1 MERGFRTRYQLQTM
15 RKLPV
20 ILLVISAA
28 ALIAVG
34 ATRSSK
40 SDISR
45 NLDTFA
51 SIYKALQ
58 TSYVD
63 TIDADKS
70 MNTAISAM
78 LNEIDPYTEYIPES
92 EQDEF
97 LTIST
102 GEYGGIGAYI
112 MQRPEGGVQVTEP
125 RDGTPSQKAGLRPG
139 DMFLVINGDSVT
151 NADSKTVSN
160 MLRGQAGTDV
170 KVTVK
175 RPYVTDSILDF
186 TITRS
191 KIDINPVPYYGVER
205 GDIGYIQ
212 LTTFNDKTYE
222 KTRDALKA
230 LKNNPAVKSIVLD
243 LRGNGGGLLESAVQ
257 VVSLFVPKG
266 TEVLR
271 TRGKGLQNERI
282 YKTPYQPVDTDIPL
296 AVLVN
301 SGSASSA
308 EIVTGALQDL
318 DRAVIV
324 GDRSFGKGLVQSTR
338 QLPYNGLLK
347 VTIAKYYIPSGRLI
361 QAIDYSHR
369 NADGSVGRIPD
380 SLTTVWHTRAGREVR
395 DGGGIT
401 PDLKVEL
408 PEGNRL
414 LYNIIRDNWSFDFAN
429 RYAATHA
436 TIPPAEQFEVTDTIF
451 NEFKAFINPDKFKY
465 DRTTDL
471 IMEQLEKA
479 VKTEGYLDTAVQA
492 QMDTLKNLLRHD
504 LNHDLDLN
512 RKAISQY
519 LAGEIVERYY
529 SERGGIIQALK
540 TDIELDSA
548 AAVLHSPER
557 YRSILAPAKH

>member
-1 MERGFRTRYQLQTM
+1 MQRGFRTRYQLQTM

-230 LKNNPAVKSIVLD
+230 LKSNPAVKSIVLD

>member
-1 MERGFRTRYQLQTM
+1 MQRRFRTRYQLQTM

-20 ILLVISAA
+20 ILLVMSAA

-102 GEYGGIGAYI
+102 GEYGGIGSYI

-139 DMFLVINGDSVT
+139 DMFLIINGDSVT

-230 LKNNPAVKSIVLD
+230 LKSNPAVKSIVLD

>member
-139 DMFLVINGDSVT
+139 DMFLIINGDSVT

-479 VKTEGYLDTAVQA
+479 VKTEGYLDTAVQT

>member
-1 MERGFRTRYQLQTM
+1 MQRRFRTRYQLQTM

-20 ILLVISAA
+20 IILVISAA

-78 LNEIDPYTEYIPES
+78 LHEIDPYTEYIPES

-230 LKNNPAVKSIVLD
+230 LKSNPAVKSIVLD

-395 DGGGIT
+395 DGGGIA

>member
-1 MERGFRTRYQLQTM
+1 MQRGFRTRYQLQTM

-230 LKNNPAVKSIVLD
+230 LKSNPAVKSIVLD

-451 NEFKAFINPDKFKY
+451 NEFKTFINPDKFKY

>member
-1 MERGFRTRYQLQTM
+1 MQRRFRTRYQLQTM

-139 DMFLVINGDSVT
+139 DMFLIINGDSVT

-230 LKNNPAVKSIVLD
+230 LKSNPAVKSIVLD

-557 YRSILAPAKH
+557 YRRILAPVKH

>member
-230 LKNNPAVKSIVLD
+230 LKSNPAVKSIVLD

-271 TRGKGLQNERI
+271 TRGKGMQNERI

-380 SLTTVWHTRAGREVR
+380 SLTTVWHTHAGREVR

>member
-1 MERGFRTRYQLQTM
+1 MQRRFRTRYQLQTM

-34 ATRSSK
+34 APRSSK

-125 RDGTPSQKAGLRPG
+125 RDGTPSQKTGLRPG
-139 DMFLVINGDSVT
+139 DMFLIINGDSVT

-230 LKNNPAVKSIVLD
+230 LKSNPAVKSIVLD

>member
-1 MERGFRTRYQLQTM
+1 MQRRFRTRYQLQTM

-139 DMFLVINGDSVT
+139 DMFLIINGDSVT

-230 LKNNPAVKSIVLD
+230 LKSNPAVKSIVLD

-324 GDRSFGKGLVQSTR
+324 GDRSFGKGLVQSSR

-369 NADGSVGRIPD
+369 NADGSVGRLPD

-492 QMDTLKNLLRHD
+492 QMDTLKNLLHHD

>member
-1 MERGFRTRYQLQTM
+1 MQRGFRTRYQLQTM

-151 NADSKTVSN
+151 NSDSKTVSN

-230 LKNNPAVKSIVLD
+230 LKSNPAVKSIVLD

>member
-1 MERGFRTRYQLQTM
+1 MQRRFRTRYQLQTM

-139 DMFLVINGDSVT
+139 DMFLIINGDSVT

-230 LKNNPAVKSIVLD
+230 LKSNPAVKSIVLD

-492 QMDTLKNLLRHD
+492 QMDTLKNLLHHD

>member
-1 MERGFRTRYQLQTM
+1 MQRRFRTRYQLQTM

-230 LKNNPAVKSIVLD
+230 LKSNPAVKSIVLD

-471 IMEQLEKA
+471 IIEQLEKA

-557 YRSILAPAKH
+557 YRRILAPAKH

>member
-1 MERGFRTRYQLQTM
+1 MQRGFHTRYQLQTM

-92 EQDEF
+92 EQEEF

-175 RPYVTDSILDF
+175 RPYVTDPILDF

-230 LKNNPAVKSIVLD
+230 LKSNPAVKSIVLD

>member
-1 MERGFRTRYQLQTM
+1 MQRRFRTRYQLQTM
-15 RKLPV
+15 RKIPV

-139 DMFLVINGDSVT
+139 DMFLIINGDSVT

-230 LKNNPAVKSIVLD
+230 LKSNPAVKSIVLD

-266 TEVLR
+266 TEVLC

>member
-1 MERGFRTRYQLQTM
+1 MQRGFRTRYQLQTM

-230 LKNNPAVKSIVLD
+230 LKSNPAVKSIVLD

-271 TRGKGLQNERI
+271 TRGKGMQNERI

>member
-1 MERGFRTRYQLQTM
+1 MQRRFRTRYQLQTM

-20 ILLVISAA
+20 ILLVMSAA

-139 DMFLVINGDSVT
+139 DMFLIINGDSVT

-230 LKNNPAVKSIVLD
+230 LKSNPAVKSIVLD

>member
-1 MERGFRTRYQLQTM
+1 MQRRFRTRYQLQTM

-139 DMFLVINGDSVT
+139 DMFLIINGDSVT

-230 LKNNPAVKSIVLD
+230 LKSNPAVKSIVLD

-436 TIPPAEQFEVTDTIF
+436 AIPPAEQFEVTDTIF

-512 RKAISQY
+512 RKVISQY

>member
-1 MERGFRTRYQLQTM
+1 MERRFRTRYQLQTM

-139 DMFLVINGDSVT
+139 DMFLIINGDSVT

-230 LKNNPAVKSIVLD
+230 LKSNPAVKSIVLD

-436 TIPPAEQFEVTDTIF
+436 TIPPAEQFEVTDSIF

-557 YRSILAPAKH
+557 YRSILAPAKR

>member
-1 MERGFRTRYQLQTM
+1 M
-15 RKLPV
+15 
-20 ILLVISAA
+20 SAA

-78 LNEIDPYTEYIPES
+78 LNEIDPYTEYIPEN

-230 LKNNPAVKSIVLD
+230 LKSNPAVKSIVLD

>member
-1 MERGFRTRYQLQTM
+1 MERGFHTRYQLQTM

-230 LKNNPAVKSIVLD
+230 LKSNPAVKSIVLD

-271 TRGKGLQNERI
+271 TRGKGMQNERI

-369 NADGSVGRIPD
+369 NADGSGGRIPD

-519 LAGEIVERYY
+519 LAGEIVGRYY

-557 YRSILAPAKH
+557 YRRILAPVKH

>member
-78 LNEIDPYTEYIPES
+78 LNAIDPYTEYIPEN

-139 DMFLVINGDSVT
+139 DMFLIINGDSVT

-230 LKNNPAVKSIVLD
+230 LKSNPAVKSIVLD

-380 SLTTVWHTRAGREVR
+380 SLTTVWYTRAGREVR

>member
-15 RKLPV
+15 RKLPI

-230 LKNNPAVKSIVLD
+230 LKSNPAVKSIVLD

-296 AVLVN
+296 AVMVN

-436 TIPPAEQFEVTDTIF
+436 AIPPAEQFEVTDTIF

-557 YRSILAPAKH
+557 YRRILAPVKH

>member
-1 MERGFRTRYQLQTM
+1 MQRRFRTRYQLQTM

-230 LKNNPAVKSIVLD
+230 LKSNPAVKSIVLD

-271 TRGKGLQNERI
+271 TRGKGMQNERI

-479 VKTEGYLDTAVQA
+479 VETEGYLDTAVQA

-504 LNHDLDLN
+504 LNLDHDLN

-557 YRSILAPAKH
+557 YRRILAPAKH

>member
-1 MERGFRTRYQLQTM
+1 MQRRFRTRYQLQTM

-230 LKNNPAVKSIVLD
+230 LKGNPAVKSIVLD

-271 TRGKGLQNERI
+271 TRGKGMQNERI

-557 YRSILAPAKH
+557 YRRILAPAKH

>member
-1 MERGFRTRYQLQTM
+1 MQRRFRTRYQLQTM

-139 DMFLVINGDSVT
+139 DMFLIINGDSVT

-451 NEFKAFINPDKFKY
+451 NEFKEFINPDKFKY

>member
-230 LKNNPAVKSIVLD
+230 LKSNPAVKSIVLD

-557 YRSILAPAKH
+557 YRRILAPAKH

>member
-1 MERGFRTRYQLQTM
+1 MQRRFRTRYQLQTM

-230 LKNNPAVKSIVLD
+230 LKSNPAVKSIVLD

-271 TRGKGLQNERI
+271 TRGKGMQNERI

>member
-1 MERGFRTRYQLQTM
+1 MERGFHTRYQLQTM

-230 LKNNPAVKSIVLD
+230 LKSNPAVKSIVLD

-271 TRGKGLQNERI
+271 TRGKGMQNERI

>member
-1 MERGFRTRYQLQTM
+1 MQRRFRTRYQLQTM

-139 DMFLVINGDSVT
+139 DMFLIINGDSVT

-230 LKNNPAVKSIVLD
+230 LKSNPAVKSIVLD

-557 YRSILAPAKH
+557 YRRILAPAKH

>member
-160 MLRGQAGTDV
+160 ILRGQAGTDV

-230 LKNNPAVKSIVLD
+230 LKSNPAVKSIVLD